1 MNTLADPCSAMA
13 GNAVSPAPVLE
24 VGEAGSRTRMVRPA
38 ASPTRRGRVVEAGRV
53 TTVAGMVF
61 AEFARAVT
69 PAPPMTPRRPESD
82 PRLTSADAEQAS

>member
-13 GNAVSPAPVLE
+13 GNAVSQAPVLE
-24 VGEAGSRTRMVRPA
+24 AGEPSRTRMVRPA